1 MPLLANKAIKTFKV
15 NKKNIEKSLSMN
27 PILVTALNREIGYE
41 KAANIAKKAYKEQRS
56 IIDVAHEETGLSIKK
71 LKMLLNPA
79 KLTKGG
85 L

>member
-1 MPLLANKAIKTFKV
+1 
-15 NKKNIEKSLSMN
+15 
-27 PILVTALNREIGYE
+27 
-41 KAANIAKKAYKEQRS
+41 
-56 IIDVAHEETGLSIKK
+56 VAHEETGLSIKK